1 MEQESLFNN
10 VEFKEINVNSSSL
23 DYLTENLKSLWLSN
37 DLFCRLEA
45 GKIIDNITTK
55 KLFKSKY
62 KSFKEYC
69 SKNDFDYN
77 RCYRLRNYNELESF
91 IKKVKSKSKPLPS
104 VIQYKDLVNAIRYK
118 SVENILLL
126 WELCL
131 YRYKSISVINFQ
143 NIFDTAKLINEDDTV
158 TINENDSLTFINY
171 VFKYFFNS
179 SKELKNKSIDLQNRI
194 ETLTSENESLKHSSK
209 NSDKYLINELKNQI
223 TFKDLEIAIL
233 KNKVYNLEC
242 QLINKNNSSSK
253 SPYDVLRVNKISSK
267 EDIKKAFRKLSSDY
281 HSDKINYLKEYV
293 KDPNQFILIE
303 SMFNEKFK
311 EVKTAYETLK

>member
-55 KLFKSKY
+55 KLFKPKY

-143 NIFDTAKLINEDDTV
+143 NIFDTAKLINKDDSV

-179 SKELKNKSIDLQNRI
+179 SKELKNKNIDLQNI
-194 ETLTSENESLKHSSK
+194 NESLKEKIQLQDENNLNKESINNLKSK
-209 NSDKYLINELKNQI
+209 ICMLELEVSMYKYEL
-223 TFKDLEIAIL
+223 AL
-233 KNKVYNLEC
+233 KSTS
-242 QLINKNNSSSK
+242 NNSSK
-253 SPYDVLRVNKISSK
+253 SPYDILGVNKNSSK

-293 KDPNQFILIE
+293 KEPNQFTLIE

-311 EVKTAYETLK
+311 EVKTAYETLN